1 MTNCFEIRILGA
13 TWKVRIQEEA
23 DEKRLA
29 ECSGFTDWTD
39 KLIVVYDGRK
49 IGNLGNPEKFMAK
62 VLRHE
67 IVHAFM
73 YECGLG
79 DDWEHAER
87 GHDETVVDWIAVQ
100 LPRLYAVSESAEKRM
115 LDILGVGA

>member
-1 MTNCFEIRILGA
+1 MNCFDIKILGE
-13 TWKVRIQEEA
+13 TWKVRVQEEA

-39 KLIVVYDGRK
+39 KLIVVYDGRR
-49 IGNLGNPEKFMAK
+49 IGNLGNPERFMAK

-73 YECGLG
+73 YECGPG
-79 DDWEHAER
+79 DDWEHPEQ
-87 GHDETVVDWIAVQ
+87 GHDETMVDWIAVQ
-100 LPRLYAVSESAEKRM
+100 LPKLYKVSESAEKRM
-115 LDILGVGA
+115 MEILEVEA